1 MEGPF
6 FGQQD
11 RFNDFYII
19 DIRRCPI
26 LDFKKNGA
34 YIYNLC
40 LFICLYIYIY
50 AL

>member
-34 YIYNLC
+34 YIY
-40 LFICLYIYIY
+40 I
-50 AL
+50 